1 MNLVTRTQTFVAAY
15 YNLTN
20 SVLFGVEDAKRS
32 FLGVLIHF
40 NFGKSVYFD
49 RKKSKNHGKICIV
62 T

>member
-20 SVLFGVEDAKRS
+20 SVLFGVEDAKRT

-40 NFGKSVYFD
+40 NFAKRVYFY
-49 RKKSKNHGKICIV
+49 R
-62 T
+62 

>member
-20 SVLFGVEDAKRS
+20 SVLFGVEDAKRT

-40 NFGKSVYFD
+40 NFAKKVYFY
-49 RKKSKNHGKICIV
+49 R
-62 T
+62 